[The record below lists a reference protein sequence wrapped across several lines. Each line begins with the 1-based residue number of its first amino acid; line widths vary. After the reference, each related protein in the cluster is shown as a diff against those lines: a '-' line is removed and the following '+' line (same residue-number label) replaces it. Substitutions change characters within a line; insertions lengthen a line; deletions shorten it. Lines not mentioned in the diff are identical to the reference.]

1 MLAIILGILSLFKT
15 KSPKNV
21 IKSITKGKIMSL
33 ITEHLDPDISES
45 RSRFKQFFGIPV
57 IGTNGSLLD
66 GEETF
71 PDGTIVRFQNG
82 LIDGNIYDSR
92 GEVLYTYPAV
102 EYADSPGKEYWTKGL
117 PQGYPAIC
125 QDAGLYEEYWS
136 DGKIDKTV
144 ETIHNFEICFDDDD
158 EEYIEDD
165 NQHPSFFHAFDYLDE
180 ENEDDDTQ
188 NNNSPQDFC
197 ENNNFSTIDSVLSY
211 EHPLSF
217 QERLFHIMKIKGI
230 QKDTDVYK
238 PIYMSEKAF
247 NRIKNG
253 KPTDSISLDNAIMI
267 SFSLKLTFEQM
278 IKFTNFAG
286 KGFRNFGERDKIIKE
301 FFDNK
306 NFKIFELNRKLSSNG
321 LKPFFESKDDKFFL

>member
-1 MLAIILGILSLFKT
+1 
-15 KSPKNV
+15 
-21 IKSITKGKIMSL
+21 MSL

-45 RSRFKQFFGIPV
+45 RSRFKKFFGIPV
-57 IGTNGSLLD
+57 IGNDGNLLD
-66 GEETF
+66 GEKTF
-71 PDGTIVRFQNG
+71 PDGTLVRFQNG

-144 ETIHNFEICFDDDD
+144 ETFHNYKICFEDD
-158 EEYIEDD
+158 EEDEDD
-165 NQHPSFFHAFDYLDE
+165 NETQNNISFFDAFNYLD
-180 ENEDDDTQ
+180 NEDDEAL
-188 NNNSPQDFC
+188 NNDSPQDFC
-197 ENNNFSTIDSVLSY
+197 ENNSFSTIDDVLSF
-211 EHPLSF
+211 EQNLTF
-217 QERLFHIMKIKGI
+217 QERLFHIMKLKGI
-230 QKDTDVYK
+230 EKDTDVYK

-278 IKFTNFAG
+278 VKFTNFAG
-286 KGFRNFGERDKIIKE
+286 KGFRNFGERDKIVKD

-306 NFKIFELNRKLSSNG
+306 TYKIFELNRKLSSCG
-321 LKPFFESKDDKFFL
+321 LKPFFESKDEKFI

>member
-1 MLAIILGILSLFKT
+1 
-15 KSPKNV
+15 
-21 IKSITKGKIMSL
+21 MSL

-45 RSRFKQFFGIPV
+45 RSRFKKFFGIPV
-57 IGTNGSLLD
+57 IGNDGNLLD
-66 GEETF
+66 GEKTF
-71 PDGTIVRFQNG
+71 PDGTLVRFQNG

-144 ETIHNFEICFDDDD
+144 ETFHNYEICFEDD
-158 EEYIEDD
+158 EEDEDD
-165 NQHPSFFHAFDYLDE
+165 NETQNNISFFDAFNYLD
-180 ENEDDDTQ
+180 NEDDVAL
-188 NNNSPQDFC
+188 NNDSPQDFC
-197 ENNNFSTIDSVLSY
+197 ENNNFSTIDDVLSF
-211 EHPLSF
+211 EQNLTF
-217 QERLFHIMKIKGI
+217 QERLFHIMKLKGI
-230 QKDTDVYK
+230 EKDTDVYK

-278 IKFTNFAG
+278 VKFTNFAG
-286 KGFRNFGERDKIIKE
+286 KGFRNFGERDKIVKD

-306 NFKIFELNRKLSSNG
+306 TYKIFELNRKLSSCG
-321 LKPFFESKDDKFFL
+321 LKPFFESKDEKFI

>member
-1 MLAIILGILSLFKT
+1 MLAIILGILSIFKT

-45 RSRFKQFFGIPV
+45 RSRFKKFFGIPV
-57 IGTNGSLLD
+57 IGNDGNLLD
-66 GEETF
+66 GEKTF
-71 PDGTIVRFQNG
+71 PDGTLVRFQNG

-144 ETIHNFEICFDDDD
+144 ETIHNFEICFDDDE
-158 EEYIEDD
+158 EEYTEDD

-180 ENEDDDTQ
+180 DDEEDNTQ
-188 NNNSPQDFC
+188 NNDSSQEC
-197 ENNNFSTIDSVLSY
+197 WENNNFSTIDDVLSF
-211 EHPLSF
+211 EQNLTF
-217 QERLFHIMKIKGI
+217 QERLFHIMKLKGI
-230 QKDTDVYK
+230 EKDTDVYK

-253 KPTDSISLDNAIMI
+253 TPTDSISLDNAIMI

-278 IKFTNFAG
+278 VKFTNYAG

>member
-1 MLAIILGILSLFKT
+1 
-15 KSPKNV
+15 V
-21 IKSITKGKIMSL
+21 IKSITKGKVMSL

-45 RSRFKQFFGIPV
+45 RSRFKKFFGIPV
-57 IGTNGSLLD
+57 IGNDGNLLD
-66 GEETF
+66 GEKTF
-71 PDGTIVRFQNG
+71 PDGTLVRFQNG

-144 ETIHNFEICFDDDD
+144 ETFHNYEICFEDD
-158 EEYIEDD
+158 EEDEDD
-165 NQHPSFFHAFDYLDE
+165 NETQNNISFFDAFNYLD
-180 ENEDDDTQ
+180 NEDDEAL
-188 NNNSPQDFC
+188 NNDSPQDFC
-197 ENNNFSTIDSVLSY
+197 ENNSFSTIDDVLSF
-211 EHPLSF
+211 EQNLTF
-217 QERLFHIMKIKGI
+217 QERLFHIMKLKGI
-230 QKDTDVYK
+230 EKDTDVYK

-278 IKFTNFAG
+278 VKFTNFAG
-286 KGFRNFGERDKIIKE
+286 KGFRNFGERDKIVKD

-306 NFKIFELNRKLSSNG
+306 TYKIFELNRKLSSCG
-321 LKPFFESKDDKFFL
+321 LKPFFESKDEKFI

>member
-1 MLAIILGILSLFKT
+1 
-15 KSPKNV
+15 V

-45 RSRFKQFFGIPV
+45 RSRFKKFFGIPV
-57 IGTNGSLLD
+57 IGNDGNLLD
-66 GEETF
+66 GENTF
-71 PDGTIVRFQNG
+71 PDGTLVRFQNG

-158 EEYIEDD
+158 EEYTEDD

-180 ENEDDDTQ
+180 DNEDDDTQ
-188 NNNSPQDFC
+188 NNDSSQEC
-197 ENNNFSTIDSVLSY
+197 WENNNFSTIDDVLSF
-211 EHPLSF
+211 EQNLTF
-217 QERLFHIMKIKGI
+217 QERLFHIMKLKGI
-230 QKDTDVYK
+230 EKDTEVYK

-253 KPTDSISLDNAIMI
+253 TPTDSISLDNAIMI

-321 LKPFFESKDDKFFL
+321 LKPFFESKDEKFI

>member
-1 MLAIILGILSLFKT
+1 
-15 KSPKNV
+15 
-21 IKSITKGKIMSL
+21 MSL

-45 RSRFKQFFGIPV
+45 RSRFKKFFGIPV
-57 IGTNGSLLD
+57 IGNDGNLLD
-66 GEETF
+66 GEKTF
-71 PDGTIVRFQNG
+71 PDGTLVRFQNG

-144 ETIHNFEICFDDDD
+144 ETFHNYEICFEDD
-158 EEYIEDD
+158 EEDEDD
-165 NQHPSFFHAFDYLDE
+165 NETQNNISFFDAFNYLD
-180 ENEDDDTQ
+180 NEDDEAL
-188 NNNSPQDFC
+188 NNDSPQDFC
-197 ENNNFSTIDSVLSY
+197 ENNSFSTIDDVLSF
-211 EHPLSF
+211 EQNLTF
-217 QERLFHIMKIKGI
+217 QERLFHIMKLKGI
-230 QKDTDVYK
+230 EKDTDVYK

-278 IKFTNFAG
+278 VKFTNFAG
-286 KGFRNFGERDKIIKE
+286 KGFRNFGERDKIVKD

-306 NFKIFELNRKLSSNG
+306 TYKIFELNRKLSSCG
-321 LKPFFESKDDKFFL
+321 LKPFFESKDEKFI

>member
-1 MLAIILGILSLFKT
+1 
-15 KSPKNV
+15 
-21 IKSITKGKIMSL
+21 MSL
-33 ITEHLDPDISES
+33 TTERFNVDISES
-45 RSRFKQFFGIPV
+45 RSRYKKFFKIQVVGQ
-57 IGTNGSLLD
+57 NGNLFD
-66 GEETF
+66 GEKTF
-71 PDGTIVRFQNG
+71 PDGTLVRFQNG

-158 EEYIEDD
+158 EEYTEDD

-180 ENEDDDTQ
+180 DDEEDDTQ
-188 NNNSPQDFC
+188 NNDSSQDFC

-217 QERLFHIMKIKGI
+217 QERLFHIMKLKGI
-230 QKDTDVYK
+230 EKDTDVYK

-253 KPTDSISLDNAIMI
+253 TPTDSISLDNAIMI

-278 IKFTNFAG
+278 VKFTNYAG

>member
-57 IGTNGSLLD
+57 IGNDGNLLD
-66 GEETF
+66 GEKTF
-71 PDGTIVRFQNG
+71 PDGTLVRFQNG

-158 EEYIEDD
+158 EEYTEDD

-180 ENEDDDTQ
+180 DNEEDDTQ
-188 NNNSPQDFC
+188 NNDSSQEFW
-197 ENNNFSTIDSVLSY
+197 ENNKFSTIDSVLSY

-217 QERLFHIMKIKGI
+217 QERLFHIMKLKGI

-278 IKFTNFAG
+278 VKFTNYAG